1 MPRRPRLVSIL
12 CLLLGGLA
20 LAGCAAPPPG
30 PSFAPIGFMDRGPL
44 KLDVRTVEI
53 EQAYQPP
60 HAAPNV
66 EHLFAVPPAV
76 GAKLWAT
83 DRLTAA
89 GPMGRARFVVLEAS
103 VLETPLKQSGGLTG
117 AFTIEQSERYD
128 AHLVVEIEIFSEA
141 GRSAGTVTAEVTH
154 SRTVPENLTLGER
167 EQVWHEMTRA
177 MLDELDAQLDKAI
190 KEAFY
195 AYLIL

>member
-1 MPRRPRLVSIL
+1 MPRRLHLVSLL
-12 CLLLGGLA
+12 CLAAGGLA
-20 LAGCAAPPPG
+20 LAGCATAPPRPTF
-30 PSFAPIGFMDRGPL
+30 PPITFAQVAPI
-44 KLDVRTVEI
+44 KLDVREI
-53 EQAYQPP
+53 EVERAYQPP

-89 GPMGRARFVVLEAS
+89 GPMGRARFVVRDAS

-128 AHLVVEIEIFSEA
+128 ARLVVEIEIFSEA
-141 GRSAGTVTAEVTH
+141 GLSAGAVTAEVTH

-177 MLDELDAQLDKAI
+177 MLDELDAQLDKTI